1 MIVGGMD
8 QLFVN
13 SIRIAVILSQP
24 VSDDEH
30 YANMPFSIF
39 CINIL
44 GSMHIFLWL
53 DR

>member
-13 SIRIAVILSQP
+13 STRIDVMLSQP
-24 VSDDEH
+24 VSEDEH
-30 YANMPFSIF
+30 SASMPFSIF

-44 GSMHIFLWL
+44 GSMHMSLWL
-53 DR
+53 FR